1 MEEVSNKKRIVKN
14 TVMLYFRQ
22 ILILLV
28 SLYTV
33 RVVLNVLGAQDYGIY
48 NVVAGIVTMFNF
60 LSTAMAASTQRFYSF
75 ALGQNDFEGLKRIFC
90 ITVEIYAI
98 LILIVVFVSET
109 FGLWFVGNKLVIP
122 SERLNAALVVY
133 HFAILTFVFGLI
145 SAPFMALIISHE
157 DMSIYAYLSII
168 EAFLKLAVVFVLKF
182 LNIDKLI
189 LYGVLLSFVTFVVV
203 AVYFAYCRLKYAET
217 KFSLTLDKSVFKE
230 ISSFSGWCLFGT
242 GAGIVKNQI
251 TNIFLNMFFGPV
263 VNAARGIA
271 MNVNS
276 AVMSF
281 SSNFN
286 MAVRPQIVK
295 TYSVGNKEE
304 TFRLMFQSTKMSF
317 LLLFVFLLP
326 LYLEMN
332 YVLTLWLKNVP
343 EMTVTF
349 TRLILIEFIFDAFS
363 YPLQSLSQASGKM
376 KLYQSVVGGTLLLNL
391 PFAYIVLKAGFN
403 AYSVQFV
410 AIFIGFI
417 AFVLRVFINSYLT
430 GLKTKAYFAKTFLPC
445 LITALGACVLPVV
458 IYFLLDDSFLRLCLV
473 VATSL
478 LSIAFFGLA
487 VCLNKDERNTFFNF
501 VKQKNGGRR

>member
-14 TVMLYFRQ
+14 TLMLYFRQ

-28 SLYTV
+28 SLYSV
-33 RVVLNVLGAQDYGIY
+33 RVVLNVLGAEDYGVY
-48 NVVAGIVTMFNF
+48 NVVAGIVTMFSF

-75 ALGQNDFEGLKRIFC
+75 ALGQKDLDELKKIFC
-90 ITVEIYAI
+90 ITLEIYVV
-98 LILIVVFVSET
+98 LILIVVLVSES
-109 FGLWFVGNKLVIP
+109 FGLWFVADKLVIP
-122 SERLNAALVVY
+122 AGRLNAALVVY
-133 HFAILTFVFGLI
+133 QFAILSFVFGLG

-157 DMSIYAYLSII
+157 DMSVYAYVSII
-168 EAFLKLAVVFVLKF
+168 EALLKLVIVFVLKF
-182 LNIDKLI
+182 LDFDKLV
-189 LYGVLLSFVTFVVV
+189 LYGALLSFVTFVI
-203 AVYFAYCRLKYAET
+203 AAIYFAYCRQKYAET
-217 KFSLTLDKSVFKE
+217 EFSLTWNKKIFTE
-230 ISSFSGWCLFGT
+230 ISAFSGWCLFGT

-295 TYSVGNKEE
+295 NYSVGNKDG
-304 TFRLMFQSTKMSF
+304 TFNLVFQSTKLSF

-326 LYLEMN
+326 LYLEMD

-343 EMTVTF
+343 DLTVTF
-349 TRLILIEFIFDAFS
+349 TRLILIEFLFDAFS

-391 PFAYIVLKAGFN
+391 PFAYIALRFGFC

-410 AIFIGFI
+410 AIFIGFL
-417 AFVLRVFINSYLT
+417 AFVLRVFINSCLT
-430 GLKTKAYFAKTFLPC
+430 GLKTKDYFLKTFLPC
-445 LITALGACVLPVV
+445 FISALCSSILPFIV
-458 IYFLLDDSFLRLCLV
+458 YFFLKDTFLRLVLV
-473 VATSL
+473 VAVSV
-478 LSIAFFGLA
+478 LSISFFGLT
-487 VCLNKDERNTFFNF
+487 VCLNKDERNALFDFIRRKT
-501 VKQKNGGRR
+501 GGGK

>member
-1 MEEVSNKKRIVKN
+1 MEEASNKKSIAKN

-22 ILILLV
+22 ILMLLV
-28 SLYTV
+28 SLYSV
-33 RVVLNVLGAQDYGIY
+33 RVVLNVLGAEDYGVY
-48 NVVAGIVTMFNF
+48 NIVAGVVTMFSF

-75 ALGQNDFEGLKRIFC
+75 ALGQNDFEGLRKIFC

-98 LILIVVFVSET
+98 LILIVVLASET
-109 FGLWFVGNKLVIP
+109 FGLWFVANKLVIP
-122 SERLNAALVVY
+122 SGRLDATLVVY
-133 HFAILTFVFGLI
+133 HFTILTFVFGLV

-157 DMSIYAYLSII
+157 DMSIYAYVSIV
-168 EAFLKLAVVFVLKF
+168 EALLKLAVAFVLKL
-182 LNIDKLI
+182 LNFDKLI
-189 LYGVLLSFVTFVVV
+189 LYGVLLSFVALAV
-203 AVYFAYCRLKYAET
+203 AIIYFAYCRLKYSET
-217 KFSLTLDKSVFKE
+217 RFSLTWDKKIFTE
-230 ISSFSGWCLFGT
+230 ISSFSVWCLFGT

-276 AVMSF
+276 AIMSF
-281 SSNFN
+281 SNNFN

-295 TYSVGNKEE
+295 NYSVGNKTE
-304 TFRLMFQSTKMSF
+304 TFKLVFQSTKMSF

-376 KLYQSVVGGTLLLNL
+376 KLYQSVVGGVLLLNL
-391 PFAYIVLKAGFN
+391 PFGYIALKMGFS
-403 AYSVQFV
+403 ACSVQFV
-410 AIFIGFI
+410 AIFIGFL

-430 GLKTKAYFAKTFLPC
+430 GLKTKDYFLKTFLPC
-445 LITALGACVLPVV
+445 LIIAVCSCVLPVA
-458 IYFLLDDSFLRLCLV
+458 ILFLLDDSFLRLCLV
-473 VATSL
+473 IFVSL
-478 LSIAFFGLA
+478 LSISFLGFA
-487 VCLNKDERNTFFNF
+487 VCLTKQERNMVFNF
-501 VKQKNGGRR
+501 IKQKIRGRK